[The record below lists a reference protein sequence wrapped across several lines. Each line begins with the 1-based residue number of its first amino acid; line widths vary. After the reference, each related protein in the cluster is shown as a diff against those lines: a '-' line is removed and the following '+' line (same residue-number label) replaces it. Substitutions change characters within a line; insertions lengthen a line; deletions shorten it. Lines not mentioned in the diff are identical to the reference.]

1 MPIKINTYYYLSFFF
16 ISFSV
21 SVSYIIINISLLSF
35 WLIYNRIISGIN
47 TIELNIIIINY
58 DHLSEQ
64 IILIIIFISTIIFF
78 PFFIL
83 YFFLIFICSI
93 EKQYI
98 FHWSYCIYCILY
110 FFVLSLIFNHYD
122 FAYSA
127 FIDVYIPD
135 LVQKCVDFSTFFIQ
149 YKGYFYDF
157 IFIIFFFISLRF
169 NFIIWPYKYY
179 NYLYTNTIKYNF
191 TLIIIIR
198 FFSSFFILYYF
209 GSYSIYINGLILCI
223 SLRCL
228 EFIIIIMRIFIL
240 LQRLQNKA

>member
-35 WLIYNRIISGIN
+35 WIIYNRIISGIN

-64 IILIIIFISTIIFF
+64 IILIIIFISTIIFL

-135 LVQKCVDFSTFFIQ
+135 LVQKCVDFSVFFIQ
-149 YKGYFYDF
+149 YKGYYYDF
-157 IFIIFFFISLRF
+157 FWIFLIYTRLIIQLFMFPVNNAFII
-169 NFIIWPYKYY
+169 N
-179 NYLYTNTIKYNF
+179 
-191 TLIIIIR
+191 
-198 FFSSFFILYYF
+198 
-209 GSYSIYINGLILCI
+209 
-223 SLRCL
+223 
-228 EFIIIIMRIFIL
+228 
-240 LQRLQNKA
+240 